1 MRVEIELDDDSE
13 TKIIVE
19 SLKWHH
25 RYGEDTPKLTKAL
38 RTVLKYYMAHEE
50 WKEFKEHE

>member
-1 MRVEIELDDDSE
+1 MKVEIELDNDAE
-13 TKIIVE
+13 TKIIVD

-25 RYGEDTPKLTKAL
+25 SYGEDTPKLRKAF
-38 RTVLKYYMAHEE
+38 RTVLKYYMTYEE